1 MNIEKVINN
10 TIEGIEKE
18 NAGGGTEDELIT
30 LLHSDVLTDE
40 IKDCIYIRF
49 KEDIQARI
57 DDYLTRCNDKNASK
71 GMTYCYLET
80 WQGCIDD
87 IGRYYFRKN
96 NYLKDKRK
104 AGGAYAYRDELLL
117 IGIDIY
123 NHFCRLYRKQFF
135 IYDCALFLGLNHDTI
150 YELSTKYADILKKAH
165 TMQESSM
172 RTALASGRS
181 NVTAMAI
188 LLNHDYDYTR
198 TTQIIHTTDKIKTAD
213 TLPTLELDEKKKISS
228 YQNYENM

>member
-1 MNIEKVINN
+1 MDIEKVINN

-18 NAGGGTEDELIT
+18 NAGGGENKSLKEL
-30 LLHSDVLTDE
+30 LNADVLTDE
-40 IKDCIYIRF
+40 IKEEIYFRF
-49 KEDIQARI
+49 KNDIQILI
-57 DDYLTRCNDKNASK
+57 DDFLMHSDDKNAGK

-96 NYLKDKRK
+96 NYLKDSRK
-104 AGGAYAYRDELLL
+104 AGGAYKYRDELLL
-117 IGIDIY
+117 IGIDLY
-123 NHFCRLYRKQFF
+123 NHFCRMYRKQYF
-135 IYDCALFLGLNHDTI
+135 IYDCALFMGLNHDTI
-150 YELSTKYADILKKAH
+150 YELNTRYPDVLKKAH
-165 TMQESSM
+165 TMQEASM

-198 TTQIIHTTDKIKTAD
+198 TTQVIHTIDKIKTAD
-213 TLPTLELDEKKKISS
+213 TLPTLNVDEKTNLIT
-228 YQNYENM
+228 YQNDESM

>member
-1 MNIEKVINN
+1 MNIDKIIKN
-10 TIEGIEKE
+10 TIAE
-18 NAGGGTEDELIT
+18 NTAGGGDDKLIEW
-30 LLHSDVLTDE
+30 LHSDVLTDD

-57 DDYLTRCNDKNASK
+57 NDYLTRCDDKNASK

-87 IGRYYFRKN
+87 IGRYYFRMN
-96 NYLKDKRK
+96 GYLRDINRR
-104 AGGAYAYRDELLL
+104 GGGYREELLI
-117 IGIDIY
+117 IGLSLY

-135 IYDCALFLGLNHDTI
+135 IYDCALFLGLSHDTI
-150 YELSTKYADILKKAH
+150 YALSNIYSDFLKKAH
-165 TMQESSM
+165 TMQEASM

-198 TTQIIHTTDKIKTAD
+198 TTQVIHTTDKINSAD
-213 TLPTLELDEKKKISS
+213 TLPTLLINEKTTSDA
-228 YQNYENM
+228 YQNSENM

>member
-18 NAGGGTEDELIT
+18 NAGGGTEEELIT
-30 LLHSDVLTDE
+30 LLHRDVLTDDIKEE
-40 IKDCIYIRF
+40 IYLRF
-49 KEDIQARI
+49 KEDVQALI
-57 DDYLTRCNDKNASK
+57 DDFLTRCDDKNAGR

-96 NYLKDKRK
+96 NYLKDSRK
-104 AGGAYAYRDELLL
+104 AGGAYKYRDELLL
-117 IGIDIY
+117 IGIDLY
-123 NHFCRLYRKQFF
+123 NHFCRMYRKQYF
-135 IYDCALFLGLNHDTI
+135 IYDCALFMGLNHDTI
-150 YELSTKYADILKKAH
+150 YELNTRYPDVLKKAH

-198 TTQIIHTTDKIKTAD
+198 TTQVVHTIDRIKTAD
-213 TLPTLELDEKKKISS
+213 TLPALEIDEKKNFLG
-228 YQNYENM
+228 YQNNENM